1 MTKRHGRVAGPR
13 PYSRPAL
20 MTLAVIL
27 VAGCTSI
34 QVTPVPRMDVPPQ
47 VCIEENPKVIVEDF
61 LPVVRDGFSRHGIL
75 TEVVSAPAPERCEY
89 VLTYTALQS
98 WDFATYLSVAQLT
111 LARRGQTI
119 ATADYHLIGKGGFS
133 LMKWQG
139 TKTKMD
145 PVLEQLLQNY

>member
-1 MTKRHGRVAGPR
+1 MAGRGRCSSA
-13 PYSRPAL
+13 AL
-20 MTLAVIL
+20 VVLAVL
-27 VAGCTSI
+27 LGAGCTSI
-34 QVTPVPRMDVPPQ
+34 QVTPVPRLEVPPQ
-47 VCIEENPKVIVEDF
+47 VCIEENPKVIVADF

-75 TEVVSAPAPERCEY
+75 TEVVAAPAPERCEY

-111 LARRGQTI
+111 LTRRGQTV

-145 PVLEQLLQNY
+145 PVLDQLLQNY